1 MDMIEIRRLKIF
13 AYHGVLDEER
23 EQGQDFYISAKL
35 YLDLRQASMADDLKA
50 TVNYD
55 VAAHTIEKV
64 VTQEKWN
71 LIEAVAES
79 VASELL
85 LQYQELRSV
94 EVRVD
99 KPEAPIELS
108 FETVSVTIK
117 RGRHRAYLSI
127 GSNLGNRK
135 SYLDHAVEQMGKD
148 PYIRVL
154 KSAEYIETE
163 PYGPVEQPDFLNGAV
178 EIETLYTPRELL
190 QVLQDI
196 EQEAGRKRI
205 IHWGPRTLDMD
216 ILLYDDEVIR
226 EEGLIIPHVEMAKR
240 LFVLEPLVSIAPE
253 VVHPLYHRT
262 AQELLEELKSREKE
276 TVPYATDGYIFSEEL
291 PEKEPMVC
299 YAGVPGAYAEAAA
312 IKYFGESAGLLAVKS
327 FDEVAAAVMEGKADY
342 GVIPVENSSA
352 GFVSGNMDIVRNS
365 GAVILDEVVIDIEH
379 ALLGLP
385 NSMLSDIKKVYSHNQ
400 GLMQCKDYIE
410 RNGFKTEA
418 VSNTAVA
425 ARKVMEGGNVSCAAI
440 ASERAAELYN
450 LKILARR
457 INFSRDNAT
466 RFVIISRERRVLTSS
481 DTVIICFSAP
491 HRVGSLYEIMGIIN
505 RNSINM
511 TSIESRPSLK
521 KKWEYIFYVC
531 FEGKL
536 TDRHVR
542 RVLGEIDRESED
554 FRVLGTFSS

>member
-1 MDMIEIRRLKIF
+1 MDMIEIKRLKIF

-190 QVLQDI
+190 QVLQDN
-196 EQEAGRKRI
+196 ATAKRTYVPYNQPWNALSSEMRRQGI
-205 IHWGPRTLDMD
+205 CHRCGS
-216 ILLYDDEVIR
+216 R
-226 EEGLIIPHVEMAKR
+226 ENLHVHHIIP
-240 LFVLEPLVSIAPE
+240 
-253 VVHPLYHRT
+253 
-262 AQELLEELKSREKE
+262 
-276 TVPYATDGYIFSEEL
+276 
-291 PEKEPMVC
+291 
-299 YAGVPGAYAEAAA
+299 
-312 IKYFGESAGLLAVKS
+312 
-327 FDEVAAAVMEGKADY
+327 
-342 GVIPVENSSA
+342 
-352 GFVSGNMDIVRNS
+352 VR
-365 GAVILDEVVIDIEH
+365 
-379 ALLGLP
+379 
-385 NSMLSDIKKVYSHNQ
+385 
-400 GLMQCKDYIE
+400 
-410 RNGFKTEA
+410 
-418 VSNTAVA
+418 
-425 ARKVMEGGNVSCAAI
+425 EGGKREQRNLVVLCSSCHKVV
-440 ASERAAELYN
+440 EHQQ
-450 LKILARR
+450 KILHE
-457 INFSRDNAT
+457 
-466 RFVIISRERRVLTSS
+466 IIPDWDIIQLLVRERLH
-481 DTVIICFSAP
+481 C
-491 HRVGSLYEIMGIIN
+491 L
-505 RNSINM
+505 
-511 TSIESRPSLK
+511 
-521 KKWEYIFYVC
+521 
-531 FEGKL
+531 
-536 TDRHVR
+536 
-542 RVLGEIDRESED
+542 
-554 FRVLGTFSS
+554 